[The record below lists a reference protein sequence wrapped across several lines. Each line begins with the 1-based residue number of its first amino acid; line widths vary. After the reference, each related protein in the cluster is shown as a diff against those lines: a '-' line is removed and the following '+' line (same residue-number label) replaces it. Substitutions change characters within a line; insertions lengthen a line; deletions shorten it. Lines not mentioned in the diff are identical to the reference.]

1 MLQAQNSVSV
11 TDKDMNPIVGVSV
24 YAPELHKGTTTDVDG
39 NYTISNLP
47 VGSLKLVFEYV
58 GYNQSK
64 TILLQLTKN
73 SLNIVLE
80 QAILKWMR

>member
-1 MLQAQNSVSV
+1 MLQAQNSVSGKV

-24 YAPELHKGTTTDVDG
+24 YAPELHRNHHRCRW

-58 GYNQSK
+58 GYANQSK
-64 TILLQLTKN
+64 TILVTTNKT
-73 SLNIVLE
+73 V
-80 QAILKWMR
+80 

>member
-1 MLQAQNSVSV
+1 MLQAQNSVSGKV

-24 YAPELHKGTTTDVDG
+24 YAPELHKGTTTDVE

-58 GYNQSK
+58 GYANQSK
-64 TILLQLTKN
+64 TILLYNKKT
-73 SLNIVLE
+73 V
-80 QAILKWMR
+80 